1 MKSPQ
6 TRPGRRMIPTL
17 AYGFAMVS
25 CLLGLSLCLIKSP
38 QALSDSYLAL
48 SAQSAN
54 IDAAAAAAWE
64 AARLNP
70 SSPKAWSL
78 LASLLQQKGDM
89 ASAQKARFIASHL
102 DPYAPESD
110 PVYALPAEL
119 KLSLLAEIEQDI
131 R

>member
-1 MKSPQ
+1 MKARLTHQ
-6 TRPGRRMIPTL
+6 GRGTIPTL

-38 QALSDSYLAL
+38 QARSDSYLVL
-48 SAQSAN
+48 SAQSTDIN
-54 IDAAAAAAWE
+54 DAAAAAWE

-70 SSPKAWSL
+70 SSPKAWDM
-78 LASLLQQKGDM
+78 LAGLLQQKGDL
-89 ASAQKARFIASHL
+89 ASAQKARFIAAHL
-102 DPYAPESD
+102 DPSLENSN

-119 KLSLLAEIEQDI
+119 KLSLLAEIGQDL